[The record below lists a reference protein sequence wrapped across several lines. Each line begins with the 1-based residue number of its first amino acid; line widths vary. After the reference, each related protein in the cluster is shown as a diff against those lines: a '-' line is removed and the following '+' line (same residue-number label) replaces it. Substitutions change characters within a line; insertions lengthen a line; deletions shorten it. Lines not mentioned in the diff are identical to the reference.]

1 MERKPSR
8 IMTPSLVKLLA
19 FVGLTN
25 LSGKQIRDYKNLYE
39 TCYGTLQ
46 QRMLPVLH
54 KIGLTNLTD
63 EEVRRYCSKD
73 N

>member
-8 IMTPSLVKLLA
+8 ILSSGLVKLLT

-25 LSGKQIRDYKNLYE
+25 LSGEQIRDYKNLYE
-39 TCYGTLQ
+39 DCYGALQ
-46 QRMLPVLH
+46 QRILLVLH